1 MRNKCVTN
9 HVMKRDSKY
18 YYVRI
23 ISKDLTQHYSIQRLF
38 FSLWSLRIIGQGY
51 GKDYELSVLGK
62 WVKEIIP
69 KIKILNSLRI
79 FLFMLF
85 NKYSLIILR

>member
-18 YYVRI
+18 YFVRN
-23 ISKDLTQHYSIQRLF
+23 ISKDLTQHYSIQSLC

-51 GKDYELSVLGK
+51 GKGYELSVIGK
-62 WVKEIIP
+62 WMN
-69 KIKILNSLRI
+69 KI
-79 FLFMLF
+79 
-85 NKYSLIILR
+85 